1 MLIYLQMIESE
12 EDQSKFK
19 AIYEMYKDLMFC
31 VANDILHNE
40 HDAED
45 ALHQAFLSILKNLS
59 KISEIDCR
67 KTRSYIVNIVEW
79 RAIDLLRNRTR
90 VEFVE
95 YNDDIMGRRIP
106 MPGDHGLADAMAS
119 LPPQYRQVLLL
130 RYDNGY
136 SSHEIGKMLGKSQ
149 VAVRKIIERA
159 KRELRILLEKDGVE
173 I

>member
-12 EDQSKFK
+12 ADQSKFK
-19 AIYEMYKDLMFC
+19 AIYEMYKGLMFY
-31 VANDILHNE
+31 VANSILHND

-45 ALHQAFLSILKNLS
+45 AVHQAFLSILKNLS
-59 KISEIDCR
+59 KISEIDCH
-67 KTRSYIVNIVEW
+67 KTRSYIVNMVEW
-79 RAIDLLRNRTR
+79 RAIDLLRSRTR
-90 VEFVE
+90 MESVE

-119 LPPQYRQVLLL
+119 LPSQYRQVLLL

-136 SSHEIGKMLGKSQ
+136 SAQEIGKMLGKSQ